1 MMHAPPPKVS
11 LSALLLGH
19 SAGADLAPAGTAAE
33 RVSIGDLLTLL
44 AGRSGAALMLVF
56 ALPNVVPMPPG
67 VSGLLGWP
75 LVYLSWQLMLRR
87 PPWLPRIILERS
99 TSAAGF
105 RALIARV
112 VPLLER
118 AERLLRP
125 RLPLMTTPL
134 AMRAA
139 GAVCLGLS
147 VILLLPIPLGNMLP
161 ALAIGLFA
169 LGLLERDGLCLLL
182 GFAVAGLSVALVW
195 GVLWTLLKAV
205 ALLWPL

>member
-1 MMHAPPPKVS
+1 MMHLPRPKVP

-19 SAGADLAPAGTAAE
+19 STGAGLPPAKAAAE
-33 RVSIGDLLTLL
+33 RLSVGDLMHLL

-87 PPWLPRIILERS
+87 PPRLPRTVLQRS

-105 RALIARV
+105 RAILARM
-112 VPLLER
+112 VPLLQR

-134 AMRAA
+134 VLRAA

-147 VILLLPIPLGNMLP
+147 VILLLPIPLGNILP
-161 ALAIGLFA
+161 ALAISLFA

-182 GFAVAGLSVALVW
+182 GFAVAGVSVALVW